1 MLRVELPKDI
11 QKIEKQIK
19 ALRYQIS
26 RDISPKDKK
35 IHEAVLKKLTEHRE
49 KLLCRGI
56 K

>member
-49 KLLCRGI
+49 KLLDKGD
-56 K
+56 

>member
-26 RDISPKDKK
+26 RDISSKDKN
-35 IHEAVLKKLTEHRE
+35 IHEAALKKLTEHRE
-49 KLLCRGI
+49 KLLDKGD
-56 K
+56 